1 MALAGAATRGER
13 AGASRW
19 DQTADV
25 VIIGA
30 GVAGLPAA
38 ITARDL
44 GASVIVVDEN
54 YDIGGRGML
63 SGGRVQLGGGHALQQ
78 KFNIK
83 DNADQVFLDWV
94 RHDDAESR
102 YSDRDLVRV
111 FADENVSTYQFLIE
125 NGVEFI
131 EKPIGPADASTVPRI
146 FVTKEWHIPSRGGRA
161 ASQPQRLGPGAPA
174 RRKRAQEGRAD
185 PAQAQDDADR
195 PREADER
202 HACSASRCKAT
213 AAAPS
218 TSAPPRA
225 SSSRPAATPATS
237 TSAACSIRG

>member
-1 MALAGAATRGER
+1 MDKQPKADVSRRSFLTTGAAGAVAVGVGATE
-13 AGASRW
+13 AGAQGIAW

-25 VIIGA
+25 VIVGA

-44 GASVIVVDEN
+44 GASVIVVEGN

-63 SGGRVQLGGGHALQQ
+63 SGGRIQLGGGHALQQ

-111 FADENVSTYQFLIE
+111 YADENVSTYQFLIE

-131 EKPIGPADASTVPRI
+131 EKPIGPVDASTLPRI
-146 FVTKEWHIPSRGGRA
+146 FVTKEWHIPAEVVAPMRGREIGRA
-161 ASQPQRLGPGAPA
+161 
-174 RRKRAQEGRAD
+174 
-185 PAQAQDDADR
+185 
-195 PREADER
+195 
-202 HACSASRCKAT
+202 HV
-213 AAAPS
+213 
-218 TSAPPRA
+218 
-225 SSSRPAATPATS
+225 
-237 TSAACSIRG
+237 

>member
-1 MALAGAATRGER
+1 MTKQTQADLNRRSFLGAGAAG
-13 AGASRW
+13 AVAAGLGASEAAAQGVPTQW

-44 GASVIVVDEN
+44 GASVIVVEEN
-54 YDIGGRGML
+54 FDIGGRGML
-63 SGGRVQLGGGHALQQ
+63 SGGRVQLGGGHALQE

-102 YSDRDLVRV
+102 YSDRELVRV
-111 FADENVSTYQFLIE
+111 FADENVSAYQFLLD

-131 EKPIGPADASTVPRI
+131 EKPIKSPDVSTVDRI
-146 FVTKEWHIPSRGGRA
+146 FVTRNGTS
-161 ASQPQRLGPGAPA
+161 
-174 RRKRAQEGRAD
+174 
-185 PAQAQDDADR
+185 R
-195 PREADER
+195 PRWWR
-202 HACSASRCKAT
+202 HGETAT
-213 AAAPS
+213 A
-218 TSAPPRA
+218 RA
-225 SSSRPAATPATS
+225 SSAA
-237 TSAACSIRG
+237 